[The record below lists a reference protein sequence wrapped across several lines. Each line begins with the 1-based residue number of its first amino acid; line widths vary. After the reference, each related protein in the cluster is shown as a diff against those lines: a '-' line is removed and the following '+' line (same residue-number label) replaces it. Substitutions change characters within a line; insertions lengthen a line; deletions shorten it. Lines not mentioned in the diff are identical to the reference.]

1 MSAEK
6 TDANKTM
13 QAARKA
19 AILPGY
25 ISTLQDSTSKE
36 RYLEK
41 LKLIGGNDPYEI
53 QLSLWLDDVDLWP
66 STTYIHVG
74 MYLAFSPSP
83 YTGEDLLN
91 YKSLDCYRRFVA
103 GWVREVLVYVA
114 SADKRVITAKV
125 VQ

>member
-1 MSAEK
+1 M
-6 TDANKTM
+6 
-13 QAARKA
+13 
-19 AILPGY
+19 
-25 ISTLQDSTSKE
+25 
-36 RYLEK
+36 EK
-41 LKLIGGNDPYEI
+41 LKLIGGNDPYQI
-53 QLSLWLDDVDLWP
+53 QLSSWLDDVDLWP

-114 SADKRVITAKV
+114 SAGKRAKV

>member
-19 AILPGY
+19 AILSGY

-53 QLSLWLDDVDLWP
+53 QLSSWLDDVDLWP

-74 MYLAFSPSP
+74 MYLAF
-83 YTGEDLLN
+83 
-91 YKSLDCYRRFVA
+91 
-103 GWVREVLVYVA
+103 
-114 SADKRVITAKV
+114 
-125 VQ
+125 